1 MLAIAGGKG
10 GVGKTTTA
18 LGLAAALEPPV
29 VAADADP
36 DMPNLHAL
44 AGVDR
49 EPTLTALDGRPVG
62 AVAQTH
68 PEESAVGVLP
78 APRYGDADAAA
89 LARSLER
96 LAAGDRPAVV
106 DCPGGSGP
114 DAAAPLRAAD
124 ATLLVSTLCAP
135 ALRDAAKTAA
145 MARTLG
151 TPVRGVV
158 LTRTRSAPEAVT
170 DLLDCPVAASV
181 PPAEPPVLRDGGVR
195 DAYRRLAGNLGE
207 DLLASPS

>member
-18 LGLAAALEPPV
+18 LGLSAALDGSV

-49 EPTLTALDGRPVG
+49 TPTLAALDRGSRAVAAAQPHPEDG
-62 AVAQTH
+62 AVT
-68 PEESAVGVLP
+68 VLP
-78 APRYGDADAAA
+78 APRIGDDDPDAID
-89 LARSLER
+89 RSLTR
-96 LAAGDRPAVV
+96 LAASDCRVVV
-106 DCPGGSGP
+106 DCPAGAGP

-124 ATLLVSTLCAP
+124 ATLVVTTLCAP

-145 MARTLG
+145 MARALDA
-151 TPVRGVV
+151 PVCGAVV
-158 LTRTRSAPEAVT
+158 TRTRAVPDAVV
-170 DLLDCPVAASV
+170 DLLDCPMVASV
-181 PPAEPPVLRDGGVR
+181 PTGDPPVLRDGSVR
-195 DAYRRLAGNLGE
+195 AAYRRLAENLGE
-207 DLLASPS
+207 DIL

>member
-18 LGLAAALEPPV
+18 LGLSAALDTSV

-49 EPTLTALDGRPVG
+49 DPTLTDLDGDEVE
-62 AVAQTH
+62 AVVQSH
-68 PEESAVGVLP
+68 PDEPGVGVLP
-78 APRYGDADAAA
+78 APHIGDADSVD
-89 LARSLER
+89 RSLTR
-96 LAAGDRPAVV
+96 LAASGRRVVV
-106 DCPGGSGP
+106 DCPAGAGP
-114 DAAAPLRAAD
+114 DAAAPLRTAD

-145 MARTLG
+145 MARTLDA
-151 TPVRGVV
+151 PPCGVV
-158 LTRTRSAPEAVT
+158 LTGTRSAPAPVA
-170 DLLDCPVAASV
+170 DLLGCPVVASI
-181 PPAEPPVLRDGGVR
+181 PPADAPILADDGVR
-195 DAYRRLAGNLGE
+195 AAYRRLADDLGE
-207 DLLASPS
+207 DIS